1 MLAVITGKLC
11 KINSFILSL
20 IKYRSTEVPTSRM
33 RQKSLFPNLYCFDVV
48 GGLLVS
54 IRVPLC
60 KQTIYCLNRLCVIT
74 LSKKG
79 HFSFNYNMAFL
90 PF

>member
-20 IKYRSTEVPTSRM
+20 IKYRRSTSRM

-48 GGLLVS
+48 GGLLISV
-54 IRVPLC
+54 RVPLC
-60 KQTIYCLNRLCVIT
+60 IQTIYCLNRLYVIT

>member
-20 IKYRSTEVPTSRM
+20 IKYRRSTARM
-33 RQKSLFPNLYCFDVV
+33 RQKNLFPNLYCFDVV
-48 GGLLVS
+48 GGLLIS

-60 KQTIYCLNRLCVIT
+60 IQTIYCLNRLCVIT
-74 LSKKG
+74 LSQKG

>member
-20 IKYRSTEVPTSRM
+20 IKYRRSISRM
-33 RQKSLFPNLYCFDVV
+33 LQKSLFPNLYCFDVV
-48 GGLLVS
+48 GGLLIS

-60 KQTIYCLNRLCVIT
+60 IQTIYCLNRLCVIT

-79 HFSFNYNMAFL
+79 HFSLYYNMTFL

>member
-20 IKYRSTEVPTSRM
+20 IKYRRSTSRM

-48 GGLLVS
+48 GGFFYFYKSSVMYTNHL
-54 IRVPLC
+54 
-60 KQTIYCLNRLCVIT
+60 
-74 LSKKG
+74 LSKPAVCYYFVKERT
-79 HFSFNYNMAFL
+79 L
-90 PF
+90 LL